1 MSPRSSSIAWCWVGF
16 MACTVPAFSAL
27 AQTPAASAAATAPA
41 PAAPVAKKKLS
52 YKEQKELEQLP
63 ATIEALEVE
72 QKMLNEQLA
81 DGSLY
86 ASDGI
91 KATAMMTRVA
101 AIEEELLLALERW
114 EALSA

>member
-1 MSPRSSSIAWCWVGF
+1 MIQSKRAR
-16 MACTVPAFSAL
+16 
-27 AQTPAASAAATAPA
+27 AQAPA
-41 PAAPVAKKKLS
+41 DNKKVSAEIPALTAVQGLSNKREQLSKKKLS

>member
-1 MSPRSSSIAWCWVGF
+1 
-16 MACTVPAFSAL
+16 
-27 AQTPAASAAATAPA
+27 
-41 PAAPVAKKKLS
+41 
-52 YKEQKELEQLP
+52 
-63 ATIEALEVE
+63 
-72 QKMLNEQLA
+72 MLNEQLA